1 MFYSTVYSASNIDV
15 GIIAGTLLVYTTP
28 CFEALTIIS
37 GYSITPDFFQKVKDI
52 FFTTVPLGKSKLIQF
67 SSMDTF

>member
-1 MFYSTVYSASNIDV
+1 MV
-15 GIIAGTLLVYTTP
+15 TTP

-52 FFTTVPLGKSKLIQF
+52 FSQLFR
-67 SSMDTF
+67 

>member
-15 GIIAGTLLVYTTP
+15 GIIAGTVLVYTTP

-52 FFTTVPLGKSKLIQF
+52 FSQLFR
-67 SSMDTF
+67 

>member
-15 GIIAGTLLVYTTP
+15 GIIAGTPLVYTTP

-52 FFTTVPLGKSKLIQF
+52 FSQLFR
-67 SSMDTF
+67 

>member
-1 MFYSTVYSASNIDV
+1 MGSDPNVWGLSASNIDV

-52 FFTTVPLGKSKLIQF
+52 FSQLFR
-67 SSMDTF
+67 